1 MVERSFDIGFGS
13 VSVEDIADAKTFDA
27 LNTASLLGGLSGNAM
42 IATIAGFKHVKSL
55 IAGDFIAGQWI
66 CRGKIHY
73 ENRSNTI

>member
-42 IATIAGFKHVKSL
+42 IATIAGFKPVKS
-55 IAGDFIAGQWI
+55 
-66 CRGKIHY
+66 
-73 ENRSNTI
+73 